1 MLNPLSQPAQMQSNF
16 EPPCPPCDVS
26 FNFPDRPVDPQYPDA
41 DIQRVD
47 WAIELQIVIQVLG
60 AMILG
65 GLIGLEREFAD
76 KPAGLRTHMLVA
88 GTAALLVSLARPLIA
103 QFDPKDGVTY
113 AADPI
118 RIVQAIILGIGFLG
132 AGTIIRGRAERT
144 EGLTTGATLLL
155 AAALGISVA
164 AEQFILAV
172 GVTVLTLAVL
182 ILLGHAERWLAGKRR
197 ANSGSKTG
205 K

>member
-1 MLNPLSQPAQMQSNF
+1 MVDPVSQPERMQSNSSRTGCGF
-16 EPPCPPCDVS
+16 LL
-26 FNFPDRPVDPQYPDA
+26 RPIDPQNPHA

-47 WAIELQIVIQVLG
+47 WALELQIVIQVLG

-88 GTAALLVSLARPLIA
+88 GTAALLVSLAGPLIG
-103 QFDPKDGVTY
+103 QFDPKDGVSY
-113 AADPI
+113 DADPI

-132 AGTIIRGRAERT
+132 AGTIIHGRANRT

-155 AAALGISVA
+155 VAALGICVA

-182 ILLGHAERWLAGKRR
+182 ILLGHAERWLARKRR
-197 ANSGSKTG
+197 ANSDLATG